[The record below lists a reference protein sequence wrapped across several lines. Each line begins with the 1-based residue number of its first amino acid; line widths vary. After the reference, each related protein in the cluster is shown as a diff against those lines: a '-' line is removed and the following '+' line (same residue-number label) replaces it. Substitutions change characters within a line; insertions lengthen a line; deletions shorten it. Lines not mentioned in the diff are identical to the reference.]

1 MFQSE
6 MSFSN
11 NGATGKP
18 RRGNGR
24 GVMVF
29 TRPGCSDTLVIFG
42 LDRKQKKKKM
52 SILLL

>member
-1 MFQSE
+1 MFHRE

-24 GVMVF
+24 GAMVF
-29 TRPGCSDTLVIFG
+29 TRPGCSDALVIFG
-42 LDRKQKKKKM
+42 LDKKKQKK
-52 SILLL
+52 